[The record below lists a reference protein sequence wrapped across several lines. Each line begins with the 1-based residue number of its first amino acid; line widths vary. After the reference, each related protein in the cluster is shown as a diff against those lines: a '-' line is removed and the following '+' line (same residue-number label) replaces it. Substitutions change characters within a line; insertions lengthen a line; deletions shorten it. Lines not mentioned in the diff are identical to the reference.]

1 MQPNTKCKV
10 CGKEYYCCVDSR
22 KFGGYKSVACSPECF
37 QEYMRQVEEARKPV
51 VETATKPTTYIKKKA
66 NKTVET
72 TESKADIN
80 TENNIE
86 IDNN

>member
-22 KFGGYKSVACSPECF
+22 KFGGFRTVACSPECF

-51 VETATKPTTYIKKKA
+51 VETIIYDTTSIKKKTS
-66 NKTVET
+66 KTVEVNET
-72 TESKADIN
+72 DSK
-80 TENNIE
+80 TGENNQWYC
-86 IDNN
+86 

>member
-22 KFGGYKSVACSPECF
+22 KFGGFRTVACSPECF

-51 VETATKPTTYIKKKA
+51 VETIIDDTTSIKKKTS
-66 NKTVET
+66 KTVEVNET
-72 TESKADIN
+72 DSK
-80 TENNIE
+80 TENNIV
-86 IDNN
+86 IDEN